1 MKIEVHIYHHIVR
14 DDLVE
19 ALELLA
25 SKLRKSSDKLQKAV
39 AANTPTEP
47 SPQPVKGEK

>member
-1 MKIEVHIYHHIVR
+1 MKIELHIYHHIVH
-14 DDLVE
+14 DDMDE

-25 SKLRKSSDKLQKAV
+25 AKLRKSSDKLQKAV
-39 AANTPTEP
+39 TANTPTAP